1 PVLYSDPRSDE
12 SNDYYWKLIRSAER
26 AAKVRNEVRAA
37 ILRTQAARVAPA
49 ALTHSTRAAGHAD
62 LQRLT
67 QRLPVAPKPHDQQAA
82 AWQNDLLSLL
92 DKSDQDFRTSEA
104 GLLYDLQTAC
114 VDHEREIYALDVI
127 EWALSGGKRPIK
139 RPLPRQR
146 IVRLTRHLRS
156 ASQRLP
162 Q

>member
-1 PVLYSDPRSDE
+1 RYFFAHLPPTYFPSIGDFRRIDQLLARDLDADALFSRTRLAGAPAPVLYSDPRSDE

-37 ILRTQAARVAPA
+37 ILRTPAARVAPA

-67 QRLPVAPKPHDQQAA
+67 QRLRVALKLNDEQAA

-92 DKSDQDFRTSEA
+92 DKADQGFRTVEA
-104 GLLYDLQTAC
+104 RLLYDLQTA
-114 VDHEREIYALDVI
+114 
-127 EWALSGGKRPIK
+127 
-139 RPLPRQR
+139 
-146 IVRLTRHLRS
+146 
-156 ASQRLP
+156 
-162 Q
+162 